1 MIHYAMYVILKLYCH
16 IALSARNGRLP
27 SRQRLS
33 KDIVASLVTS
43 KACYC
48 ICSVYVRCTYIK
60 YIIQQYI
67 HCVYGVCIFCDH
79 IVTSLCQ
86 QGMADY
92 HPGNV
97 FLRTSS
103 HHQLHLKHATVYV
116 LCMYVVHILS
126 ISYSSIFTVY
136 TVYAYSVIILSHRS
150 VSKEWQIAIKAT
162 FL

>member
-1 MIHYAMYVILKLYCH
+1 MIHYAMYVILKLFCH

-48 ICSVYVRCTYIK
+48 IFSVY
-60 YIIQQYI
+60 
-67 HCVYGVCIFCDH
+67 
-79 IVTSLCQ
+79 
-86 QGMADY
+86 
-92 HPGNV
+92 
-97 FLRTSS
+97 
-103 HHQLHLKHATVYV
+103 
-116 LCMYVVHILS
+116 MYVVHIFS